1 MANRHLRGLTDDE
14 IYARWQERFER
25 VRLELT
31 FLFSVRRKFRQVQ
44 AMFTDN
50 KRLNA
55 IGSQAWGWVL
65 LLWGRD
71 AVMAVRRELDDDTNT
86 ISLGTL
92 LDEMAARPDVLTR
105 RRYMAHMTGCDE
117 TLIHLNDEAFTKRGI
132 IASASDRTGDHL
144 DPAAIL
150 ADRDGLVGAASPVI
164 KYANLMVA
172 HRSPVEGLEMTVED
186 IHVALDAMQPVV
198 KKYHVLLSGSA
209 LTAIEPTEVGDD
221 WREAFTFAWF
231 DRPQRGA

>member
-1 MANRHLRGLTDDE
+1 MANKHLRLTDDE
-14 IYARWQERFER
+14 VYVRWQERFER

-44 AMFTDN
+44 AMFNDN

-55 IGSQAWGWVL
+55 IGSQAWEWVL

-92 LDEMAARPDVLTR
+92 LDEMATRPDILTR
-105 RRYMAHMTGCDE
+105 RRYMAHMRDGDE
-117 TLIHLNDEAFTKRGI
+117 TLVRLNDEAFTKRGI
-132 IASASDRTGDHL
+132 IRSGTDKMADHL
-144 DPAAIL
+144 DPAAIR
-150 ADRDGLVGAASPVI
+150 ADREGLVSAAKPVLE
-164 KYANLMVA
+164 YANRMVA
-172 HRSPVEGLEMTVED
+172 HRTPVEELGMTVED
-186 IHVALDAMQPVV
+186 IHVALDAMEPTV
-198 KKYHVLLSGSA
+198 KNYHVLLSGSA

-231 DRPQRGA
+231 DRPQRDA